1 MRKRVYSKAFK
12 RASIGLLLNIIQKV
26 NPKDNQKYYKFF
38 EKELKIDPR
47 EFENIKEFKEFT
59 QAHNIKLDNEI
70 DIIREELGYKRHR
83 IMNFLMMLNR
93 CIIIDGCDVESYRRF
108 EQVRDNFLKKL

>member
-1 MRKRVYSKAFK
+1 MKRKHTQAFK

-26 NPKDNQKYYKFF
+26 NPKDTKKYYKFF
-38 EKELKIDPR
+38 EKELHLDPQ

-59 QAHNIKLDNEI
+59 QAHNIMVDDEI
-70 DIIREELGYKRHR
+70 DIIREELGYKRHQ